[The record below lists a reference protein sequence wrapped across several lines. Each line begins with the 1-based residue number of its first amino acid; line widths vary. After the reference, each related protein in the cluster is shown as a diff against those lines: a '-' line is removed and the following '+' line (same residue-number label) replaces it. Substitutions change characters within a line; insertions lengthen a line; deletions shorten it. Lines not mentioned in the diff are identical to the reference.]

1 MGGVPPMSNLSRWP
15 ALLLFAVF
23 LVERAAGSRALKN
36 VYYWFSKNL
45 MKQETDI
52 MDTNDVLTLKAL
64 ELKNAV
70 YGLNSD
76 GLDHVLRA
84 NPEIKE
90 SMRNICAFISNE
102 LFSDV
107 ERICKNLSISKRS
120 LIEMALV
127 DIIEKADNIM
137 EKVGVAGVTKE
148 F

>member
-1 MGGVPPMSNLSRWP
+1 
-15 ALLLFAVF
+15 
-23 LVERAAGSRALKN
+23 
-36 VYYWFSKNL
+36 
-45 MKQETDI
+45 

-64 ELKNAV
+64 ELKNTV
-70 YGLNSD
+70 YGVNSD
-76 GLDHVLRA
+76 AFDHAMRA

>member
-76 GLDHVLRA
+76 GLDHALRA